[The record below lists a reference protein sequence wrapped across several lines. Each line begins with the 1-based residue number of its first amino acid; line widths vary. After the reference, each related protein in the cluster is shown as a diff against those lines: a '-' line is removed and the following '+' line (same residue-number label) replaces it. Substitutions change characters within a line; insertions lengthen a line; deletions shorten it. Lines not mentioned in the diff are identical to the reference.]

1 VKADRQTP
9 ELRVLSRKAIEAYV
23 PDQLEACISI
33 TDPGSPPAAISS
45 QFQAVLRLSF
55 HDVTSRRLTRSSD
68 ILFDDTHVKAIL
80 DFVRDW
86 DRADRL
92 IIHCEMGQSR
102 SAGIARALTRLRG
115 ESPAELEQRFPG
127 WNRLICSR
135 LVAGGGQTDQEED
148 R

>member
-1 VKADRQTP
+1 VSADRKTP

-23 PDQLEACISI
+23 PEQLEACISI
-33 TDPGSPPAAISS
+33 TDPGSPPAAIAT

-55 HDVTSRRLTRSSD
+55 HDVTSLRLARSSD
-68 ILFDDTHVKAIL
+68 ILFDDEHVKAIL

-92 IIHCEMGQSR
+92 VIHCELGQSR

-135 LVAGGGQTDQEED
+135 LVEGGRPDQEEE